1 MNIFENI
8 LNFILNFVIAPLWV
22 ISSMIWKFFTDVMKH
37 LYGKILVPLVAIGI
51 AAYIIQHF
59 LK

>member
-1 MNIFENI
+1 MNVFENI
-8 LNFILNFVIAPLWV
+8 LNFILRFIIWPIWV
-22 ISSMIWKFFTDVMKH
+22 VLSLILKFFTDVMKH